1 MPRQAHSWHVSTH
14 EMRHVEHGAFFVNV
28 DTDGRADASRVWGEH
43 PYLEHE
49 SLGRGYANAEEAKAA
64 CMRRIEE
71 LDQCAHMLCEGQAMD
86 ACMREAS

>member
-1 MPRQAHSWHVSTH
+1 VRQAHGWHVSTH
-14 EMRHVEHGAFFVNV
+14 EMRHIDHGAFFVHVNL
-28 DTDGRADASRVWGEH
+28 DGSADATRVWGEH

-49 SLGRGYANAEEAKAA
+49 SLGRDFASVDTAKAA

-71 LDQCAHMLCEGQAMD
+71 LDQL